1 MLLHTCV
8 LQPPPAYVHPSPL
21 IFDMFCSLDSG
32 PVTRLSCQPAHFY
45 QRWNARTAPVF
56 TSHLTHITLLSSH
69 PDCHK
74 TYCNPLKP
82 STVLKTCDM
91 WSIVLLSFS
100 FMIYKLDHELWINCF
115 FSSIELVFV
124 ISMELWKFLIL

>member
-1 MLLHTCV
+1 MLINFITDTYLSPHRYRDIVIFKYYSSLVGILHCNYPCCNVLLHTCV

-56 TSHLTHITLLSSH
+56 TSHLTH
-69 PDCHK
+69 
-74 TYCNPLKP
+74 
-82 STVLKTCDM
+82 
-91 WSIVLLSFS
+91 
-100 FMIYKLDHELWINCF
+100 
-115 FSSIELVFV
+115 
-124 ISMELWKFLIL
+124 LILTVTKLIVIL